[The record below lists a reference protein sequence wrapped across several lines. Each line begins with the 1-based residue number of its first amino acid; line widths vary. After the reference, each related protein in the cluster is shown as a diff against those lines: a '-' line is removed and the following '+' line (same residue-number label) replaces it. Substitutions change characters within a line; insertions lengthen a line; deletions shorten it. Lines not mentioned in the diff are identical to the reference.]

1 LYKVTYRHCAT
12 KTNLCGI
19 YSGTGY
25 IENSVYE
32 EAPQLHF
39 VVVVEILRFEK
50 VRFEKNAMFEKI
62 VFTCSSVGGLF
73 PISP

>member
-39 VVVVEILRFEK
+39 VVVVEIFKK
-50 VRFEKNAMFEKI
+50 VRFEKNAMSEKI
-62 VFTCSSVGGLF
+62 VFTCSSVCGLF